1 MFTKTESA
9 LNPEYCKY
17 LWETY
22 KTADS
27 SHEDWWRHHK
37 PRFNTHRDRDEDLKE
52 EWIEMFQIPIDR
64 FMAESG
70 YNLQEE
76 FPIKPRITGIYINR
90 YPTDSYLKW
99 HTDKLGHRVCVIY
112 LNPEWDSKSQGGIFE
127 YHNEYW
133 DKHLMK
139 QRRALMDSKFYEPS
153 NDKEVLQ
160 IKPKFNRAVFLNSS
174 DCGVLHRTTPILGPE
189 PKLSLLIAVTET
201 VYRNDYTE
209 GALHHHD

>member
-1 MFTKTESA
+1 MFTITESA
-9 LNPEYCKY
+9 LDPEYCKY
-17 LWETY
+17 LWEEY
-22 KTADS
+22 RLADS
-27 SHEDWWRHHK
+27 SHPDWSSRYR
-37 PRFNTHRDRDEDLKE
+37 PRFNTDRDRDEELEE
-52 EWIEMFQIPIDR
+52 EWIEMFQIPISS
-64 FMAESG
+64 FIAESG
-70 YNLQEE
+70 YKLHEE
-76 FPIKPRITGIYINR
+76 FPIDQKTTRIFINR
-90 YPTDSYLKW
+90 YPPGSYLKW
-99 HTDKLGHRVCVIY
+99 HTDEIGHRVCVIY
-112 LNPEWDSKSQGGIFE
+112 LNPEWDTNTQGGIFE